1 MMRRIHWHQGLFLA
15 PQHFQLRDETAIV
28 EADWLREATRGDVWG
43 IGGFSLRTQRAGGDD
58 IIQGCLAD
66 VVHCEAVF
74 PGSGGFIAGAK
85 SEAQERTNAA
95 IKPRSF
101 KEFLDPSGKP
111 LGIFIGLP
119 RVRLDSDN
127 VASHDVTGSAVEV
140 PPRYSVRPS
149 SVADR
154 FDPKAPPADV
164 PQLYANLVLLFNAE
178 PKFDLAEGNFE
189 LLHVADVAKT
199 PSQENAARVIAEY
212 YPPCLRVASVPRL
225 HERLKSLRDLL
236 VGKGEEFAGLK
247 RQRGIRATAAGTQ
260 DAIRVMI
267 LQTLNRFA
275 VRFTHVLEGPSA
287 HPREVYGCLRELVA
301 ECSAFSEQFD
311 LFGQRVDG
319 DASFGAL
326 PSYAH
331 DDLWSAFGKP
341 VDVASELVRALSAGP
356 EAGITLAFEKPYFQ
370 ATLPEALFEGDRNR
384 YYLMIDSS
392 RSGPEIDAAIH
403 RSGKICNIEIMNQI
417 RQYATTG
424 LKLTYLAVPPEDL
437 PQRSGNHHYFQID
450 PANDVWRGVRTAR
463 NLAVLCELSP
473 EDTSIKLLCVRP
485 E

>member
-1 MMRRIHWHQGLFLA
+1 MRRVHWHQGLFLA
-15 PQHFQLRDETAIV
+15 PQHFQLRDEATV
-28 EADWLREATRGDVWG
+28 TEADWLREAAGGDLWG
-43 IGGFSLRTQRAGGDD
+43 VGAFSLRTQFAGGED
-58 IIQGCLAD
+58 IIQGCLVD
-66 VVHCEAVF
+66 VVHCEVIF

-85 SEAQERTNAA
+85 SDDQHRVNAA
-95 IKPRSF
+95 IKPRGF

-111 LGIFIGLP
+111 LGVYLGLP
-119 RVRLDSDN
+119 RTRLDADN
-127 VASHDVTGSAVEV
+127 VAGHDVTGSAVDV
-140 PPRYSVRPS
+140 PPRYSVRPC
-149 SVADR
+149 SVADY

-164 PQLYANLVLLFNAE
+164 PQLYANLVLLFSGE

-199 PSQENAARVIAEY
+199 PSQENAARVIGEC

-225 HERLKSLRDLL
+225 HARLKSLRDLL

-247 RQRGIRATAAGTQ
+247 RQRGIRATAAGSQ
-260 DAIRVMI
+260 DAMRVMI

-275 VRFTHVLEGPSA
+275 VRLTHVLEGASA
-287 HPREVYGCLRELVA
+287 HPRDAYACLRELVA

-311 LFGQRVDG
+311 LFGRRMDG
-319 DASFGAL
+319 DASFGSL
-326 PSYAH
+326 PAYAH

-341 VDVASELVRALSAGP
+341 VDVASELIRALSAGP
-356 EAGITLAFEKPYFQ
+356 EAGITLAFEKPYYQ

-384 YYLMIDSS
+384 YYLRIDSS
-392 RSGPEIDAAIH
+392 RSGPEIDAAIQ

-417 RQYATTG
+417 RQFATTG
-424 LKLTYLAVPPEDL
+424 LKLTYLPVPPEDL

-450 PANDVWRGVRTAR
+450 LANDVWRRVRVAR
-463 NLAVLCELSP
+463 NLAMLCELSP